1 MKKVIISLFFCFLL
15 VPAIAWGAPQ
25 QVQPETDQVQQNIS
39 KEIPTAKKL
48 EQIAP
53 ETGIGE
59 NSIAGMKDP
68 DLVPMQRG
76 CCSWHD
82 GVCGCKNG
90 RTVCCDGTYSP
101 SCGC

>member
-15 VPAIAWGAPQ
+15 APSIVWGAPQ
-25 QVQPETDQVQQNIS
+25 QETEQMQQLAT
-39 KEIPTAKKL
+39 KEIPPLQKL

-76 CCSWHD
+76 CCSWHQ
-82 GVCGCKNG
+82 GVCGCNNG

>member
-25 QVQPETDQVQQNIS
+25 QETEQVQQHIT
-39 KEIPTAKKL
+39 KEMPPVQKL

-53 ETGIGE
+53 NAGIDE

-76 CCSWHD
+76 CCSWHQ
-82 GVCGCKNG
+82 GVCGCNNG

>member
-1 MKKVIISLFFCFLL
+1 MKKVIISLFFCFLF
-15 VPAIAWGAPQ
+15 VPAIALGAPQ
-25 QVQPETDQVQQNIS
+25 QETEQVQQNIT
-39 KEIPTAKKL
+39 KEIPPVQKL

-53 ETGIGE
+53 ETGIDD

-76 CCSWHD
+76 CCSWHQ
-82 GVCGCKNG
+82 GVCNCNNG
-90 RTVCCDGTYSP
+90 RVVCCDGTYSP